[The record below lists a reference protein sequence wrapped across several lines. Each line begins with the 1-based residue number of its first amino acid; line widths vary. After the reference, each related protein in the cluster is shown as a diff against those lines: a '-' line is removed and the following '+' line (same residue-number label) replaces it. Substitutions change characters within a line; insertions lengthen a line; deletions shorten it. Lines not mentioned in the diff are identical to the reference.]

1 MSFQDIKPDLMISS
15 LALRA
20 QITSSELAKKIN
32 FKGKVHYMKELY
44 QSSPEI
50 YFNILS
56 LQDDE
61 YESIFLIG
69 HNPELTEFANIIL
82 TENFYKFPTLG
93 VLAVNLNIDSWEEIS
108 ENTGEVDF
116 FIQPKQFKYYMPKQI
131 RTKLPK
137 IQ

>member
-1 MSFQDIKPDLMISS
+1 M
-15 LALRA
+15 RA
-20 QITSSELAKKIN
+20 QTTASELAKKIN
-32 FKGKVHYMKELY
+32 FGGKVHYMKELY

-56 LQDDE
+56 LQDND
-61 YESIFLIG
+61 YNAIFLIG

-82 TENFYKFPTLG
+82 EENFHKFPTLG
-93 VLAVNLNIDSWEEIS
+93 VLAIDLDIENWENIS
-108 ENTGEVDF
+108 ENSGRVDF

-137 IQ
+137 LFS

>member
-20 QITSSELAKKIN
+20 QITASELAKKIH
-32 FKGKVHYMKELY
+32 FEGKIHYMKELY
-44 QSSPEI
+44 QSSPEV

-61 YESIFLIG
+61 YESIFLVG

-82 TENFYKFPTLG
+82 KENFHKFPTLG
-93 VLAVNLNIDSWEEIS
+93 VLAVNLNIDSWEEID

-131 RTKLPK
+131 RTRLPK
-137 IQ
+137 TK